1 MSNANDRIKT
11 IKQELEC
18 KNYKELADLM
28 GVKEGRI
35 KTLASSKSTSSSFS
49 EEELKILVKKFD
61 FNMYWLVLGEGE
73 MYRNNNNDKINIE
86 INGNKNNSTVNGNIN
101 INTSEFNHGHDIKEI
116 IDLLQYAP
124 SEFLNILKERL
135 KKFRELTHI

>member
-1 MSNANDRIKT
+1 MSNANDRIKI
-11 IKQELEC
+11 IKQELKC

-28 GVKEGRI
+28 GIKEGRI

-73 MYRNNNNDKINIE
+73 MYRDAKKDNINIE
-86 INGNKNNSTVNGNIN
+86 INGTKNNSTVNGNIH
-101 INTSEFNHGHDIKEI
+101 INTSEFNHGADIKEI
-116 IDLLQYAP
+116 LDLL
-124 SEFLNILKERL
+124 
-135 KKFRELTHI
+135 